1 MITVQ
6 KFVVNPLQ
14 ENSYLLSDETGE
26 CVIIDAGFFSR
37 DEEEA
42 VVQFIG
48 KNRLKPVKLVNTHCH
63 FDHIMGIEFL
73 RKKFSI
79 PFECHAGDAL
89 WLKWASDQSI
99 LFGIKMAGVSPA
111 DGFISE
117 ANPVRFGDST
127 LQVLE
132 VPGHSPGHVVF
143 YSAENSFLIAGD
155 ALFYGSIGRTD
166 LPGGNYSVLIKNLR
180 DKILTLPPSTKVWC
194 GHGTETSIG
203 FEKKNNPFL
212 I

>member
-26 CVIIDAGFFSR
+26 CVIVDAGFFSP

-42 VVQFIG
+42 VVLFIG
-48 KNRLKPVKLVNTHCH
+48 RNRLKPVKLVNTHCH
-63 FDHIMGIEFL
+63 FDHIMGVEFL

-79 PFECHAGDAL
+79 PFECHEDDSFL
-89 WLKWASDQSI
+89 LKVASGQSS
-99 LFGIKMAGVSPA
+99 LFGIKMANVSPA
-111 DGFISE
+111 ESYLAE
-117 ANPVRFGDST
+117 AIPVRFGNS
-127 LQVLE
+127 VLRVIH
-132 VPGHSPGHVVF
+132 VPGHSPGHVAF
-143 YSAENSFLIAGD
+143 YSADNTFLIAGD
-155 ALFYGSIGRTD
+155 VLFYGSIGRTD
-166 LPGGNYSVLIKNLR
+166 LPGGNYSVLIKSIR
-180 DKILTLPPSTKVWC
+180 DKILTLPTSTRVFC
-194 GHGTETSIG
+194 GHGPDTSIG